1 MIMKYLIILVSLFVS
16 NHVVSQEISLSFMEG
31 EWKVSDKEVYEAWK
45 PSDANILIGEAY
57 TIKENGSKKIAERL
71 AIRMVKKDIVYSAMV
86 PNQNAGKAI
95 DFVLNQIDENTYS
108 FENPN
113 HDLPKKIIYKK
124 VSDSELFVVVQGKD
138 VTEAFNYTLL
148 KQTN

>member
-16 NHVVSQEISLSFMEG
+16 NHLASQEISLSFME
-31 EWKVSDKEVYEAWK
+31 VYEAWK
-45 PSDANILIGEAY
+45 PSDTNILTGEAY
-57 TIKENGSKKIAERL
+57 TVKENGSKKIAERL
-71 AIRMVKKDIVYSAMV
+71 AIRKVKKDIVYSAMV

-113 HDLPKKIIYKK
+113 HDFPKKIIYKK
-124 VSDSELFVVVQGKD
+124 VSDSEMFVVVQGKD

>member
-1 MIMKYLIILVSLFVS
+1 
-16 NHVVSQEISLSFMEG
+16 MEG
-31 EWKVSDKEVYEAWK
+31 EWKVSDKDVYEAWK
-45 PSDANILIGEAY
+45 PSDTNILIGEAY

-71 AIRMVKKDIVYSAMV
+71 AIRKVKKDIVYSAMV

-113 HDLPKKIIYKK
+113 HDFPKKIIYKK
-124 VSDSELFVVVQGKD
+124 VSDSELFVIVQGKD

-148 KQTN
+148 KQAN

>member
-1 MIMKYLIILVSLFVS
+1 
-16 NHVVSQEISLSFMEG
+16 MEG
-31 EWKVSDKEVYEAWK
+31 EWKVSDKEVYETWK

-57 TIKENGSKKIAERL
+57 TVKENGSKKIAERW
-71 AIRMVKKDIVYSAMV
+71 AIRKVKKDIVYSAMV

-113 HDLPKKIIYKK
+113 HDFPKKIIYKK

>member
-1 MIMKYLIILVSLFVS
+1 
-16 NHVVSQEISLSFMEG
+16 
-31 EWKVSDKEVYEAWK
+31 
-45 PSDANILIGEAY
+45 
-57 TIKENGSKKIAERL
+57 
-71 AIRMVKKDIVYSAMV
+71 MV

-113 HDLPKKIIYKK
+113 HDFPKKIIYKK

>member
-1 MIMKYLIILVSLFVS
+1 
-16 NHVVSQEISLSFMEG
+16 MEG
-31 EWKVSDKEVYEAWK
+31 EWKVSDKEVYETWK

-57 TIKENGSKKIAERL
+57 TVKENGSKKIAERL
-71 AIRMVKKDIVYSAMV
+71 AIRKVKKDIVYSAMV

-113 HDLPKKIIYKK
+113 HDFPKKIIYKK